1 MNFNFRCNISTTL
14 TLNDTFSS
22 FCPYSLGSTA
32 NYRRHFD
39 FVGLLLSLVALVERP
54 ATSIPLKFPFHD
66 PLTIFTTPSDIR
78 CRNSPSHVSVYIYAL
93 WKFNIKFMTYQTVLR
108 FRSYVNASTDLRLK
122 MKLKSIEQLFILS
135 IYGWNWKE
143 SQKVFGMR

>member
-1 MNFNFRCNISTTL
+1 MQYFNNSHPQRYFFLVLS
-14 TLNDTFSS
+14 
-22 FCPYSLGSTA
+22 
-32 NYRRHFD
+32 
-39 FVGLLLSLVALVERP
+39 LLSWFHRQLQTAFWFRWP
-54 ATSIPLKFPFHD
+54 AVVTCRLGRKAGHLHPFEISIPRSSDHLQ
-66 PLTIFTTPSDIR
+66 TTPSDIR

-122 MKLKSIEQLFILS
+122 MKLKSIEQLFISS
-135 IYGWNWKE
+135 IYGWNWKD